1 MPDLTEITKTL
12 DAVKTVREY
21 CHKHDKSPLTCW
33 FGDEEKDG
41 FGGDIGYFYE
51 GLENMQEYLE
61 NKIEKRGNNNA

>member
-12 DAVKTVREY
+12 EAVKIVIEY
-21 CHKHDKSPLTCW
+21 CDKHDKSPLTCW

-41 FGGDIGYFYE
+41 FHGDIGYFYE

-61 NKIEKRGNNNA
+61 KKIAKKGDSDA